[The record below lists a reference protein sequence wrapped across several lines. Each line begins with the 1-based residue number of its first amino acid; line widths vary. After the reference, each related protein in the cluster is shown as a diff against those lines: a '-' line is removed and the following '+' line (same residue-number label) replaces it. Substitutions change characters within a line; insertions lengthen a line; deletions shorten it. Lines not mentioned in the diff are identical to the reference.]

1 MEVEKLTLTIAETAK
16 ILGISK
22 GKAYSEAKLGHLPTI
37 VFGRRIV
44 VSRYG
49 LEQMLKEASPS
60 SKPNNNPLGIR
71 V

>member
-1 MEVEKLTLTIAETAK
+1 METEKLTLTIAETAK

-22 GKAYSEAKLGHLPTI
+22 GKAYSEARMGHLPTI

-49 LEQMLKEASPS
+49 LERMLKEASPS
-60 SKPNNNPLGIR
+60 SKSNDNPLGIR
-71 V
+71 L